1 MRVFLGLGSNLG
13 DRKKNLL
20 QAVQRLAGTPG
31 IEVKKLSSIYE
42 SEPWGPPQPC
52 FYNAALEVESEFDLL
67 QLLAEVKLI
76 ERERGRLPGGEP
88 WGPRTLDIDLLLAD
102 QIVAEPTL
110 QVPHRY
116 LHKRIFALL
125 PLCDIAPR
133 AMHPA
138 LGKSIE
144 ELRTELKNEGIRK
157 VGEFGI

>member
-13 DRKKNLL
+13 NRKKNLL
-20 QAVQRLAGTPG
+20 QAVQRLAVRPG

-52 FYNAALEVESEFDLL
+52 FLNAALEVQSELSPL

-76 ERERGRLPGGEP
+76 ERELGRFPGGVL

-102 QIVAEPTL
+102 RIVAEPAL
-110 QVPHRY
+110 LVPHRY

-125 PLCDIAPR
+125 PLCDIVPGL
-133 AMHPA
+133 MHPVF
-138 LGKSIE
+138 GKSIE
-144 ELRTELKNEGIRK
+144 ELRAELENEGIRK